1 MTDLVER
8 WKLAARRDDL
18 FDHMVPSDVRQLV
31 GEIERLR
38 VALFEISDRCDEAGQ
53 IASRA
58 LENRGKTEHEQE
70 GGR

>member
-38 VALFEISDRCDEAGQ
+38 DGLAQ
-53 IASRA
+53 IASGPCCGTEGCDVDDPKCDAMLARA
-58 LENRGKTEHEQE
+58 TLHG
-70 GGR
+70 